1 MLLFLMGLLLEEEIR
16 ASELK
21 ACNKIL
27 GSSEY
32 SFRNVVGLMSIQFL
46 ITFLF

>member
-1 MLLFLMGLLLEEEIR
+1 MLLFLMGLLLEEEEIR

-32 SFRNVVGLMSIQFL
+32 SFRNVVGLMYYYF
-46 ITFLF
+46 